1 MAMAYAGTASD
12 RHQSSDTLLLVILG
26 AAEVIAFYMHVHFN
40 VAPFYPSAFD
50 QLSYYLEAYDLADKV
65 RAYGVAELLKALFQS
80 GNATG
85 TTFAFQ
91 GALISLIACASRTT
105 FLTINVIYLL
115 AAQLTVFLTVR
126 SLSKSAFGWTALAL
140 LTSTSTLFNR
150 AGGLYDYRI
159 DFTAMCL
166 YGICI
171 SLILWSRIFLDCRKT
186 AIAALVCILLVYARF
201 FTIIYIAGF
210 LAILL
215 AVQIALRIQAASPE
229 RDLARQRAR
238 NIFWC
243 GCLIALVCIPR
254 LYVSRDAIYNYYV
267 IGHVLGQEKF
277 IRASELGI
285 HGLLAHLLYY
295 PRSVIGSHIGVLTW
309 IIAALLAALSF
320 RQIPIS
326 ESEAFRR
333 LYSYRLEFT
342 TLFVA
347 TIIPLATLTA
357 NVSKSQVVGGIV
369 TIPIVLI
376 MIFIGIALW
385 PRGTSIRI
393 ARRIFDVALLA
404 VSAGLIVFFLRAS
417 PWPNVENRTDLD
429 RISSMGTEI
438 ARYAADRNLTKISLS
453 VDRVSD
459 FINASIPRIFSIERL
474 HRDLIVEGLF
484 GHGEYGIFA
493 TPREDALRLYAN
505 SDIIVMTDPNKDR
518 AQPYPINT
526 KIREYWPELWQWTN
540 QHRRLI
546 FSITIRGVP
555 YYLFA
560 R

>member
-12 RHQSSDTLLLVILG
+12 RHPNTDTLLLIILG
-26 AAEVIAFYMHVHFN
+26 AAEVIAFYIHVHFN
-40 VAPFYPSAFD
+40 VAPFYPQAFD
-50 QLSYYLEAYDLADKV
+50 QLSYYLETYDLADKI
-65 RAYGVAELLKALFQS
+65 RAYGMAELPKALFES

-85 TTFAFQ
+85 TTFALQ
-91 GALISLIACASRTT
+91 GSLISLIGGVSRTT

-115 AAQLTVFLTVR
+115 AAQFIVFLTVR
-126 SLSKSAFGWTALAL
+126 SLSSSAFGWTALAL
-140 LTSTSTLFNR
+140 LTSASTLFNG

-171 SLILWSRIFLDCRKT
+171 SLILWSRVFLDCRKA

-201 FTIIYIAGF
+201 FTAIYIAGVLAF
-210 LAILL
+210 LLAI
-215 AVQIALRIQAASPE
+215 QIAQWMQATSPE
-229 RDLARQRAR
+229 HDLARQRAR

-254 LYVSRDAIYNYYV
+254 LYVSRDAIYNYYM
-267 IGHVLGQEKF
+267 IGHVLGEEKF

-309 IIAALLAALSF
+309 IIAALLAILSF

-326 ESEAFRR
+326 ATKAFQR
-333 LYSYRLEFT
+333 LHSYRLEFT

-347 TIIPLATLTA
+347 TLVPLALLTA
-357 NVSKSQVVGGIV
+357 NLSKSQVVGGIV

-376 MIFIGIALW
+376 MILIGIALW

-393 ARRIFDVALLA
+393 AGRIFDVAVLA

-417 PWPNVENRTDLD
+417 PWPNVQKRADLD
-429 RISSMGTEI
+429 RFSLMGTEI

-459 FINASIPRIFSIERL
+459 FINVGIPRLFSIERF
-474 HRDLIVEGLF
+474 HRNLMVEGLF
-484 GHGEYGIFA
+484 GHGQYGIFA

-505 SDIIVMTDPNKDR
+505 SDVIVMTDPNKDR
-518 AQPYPINT
+518 AHPYPINT
-526 KIREYWPELWQWTN
+526 KIREYWPELWQWAN
-540 QHRRLI
+540 QNRRLI
-546 FSITIRGVP
+546 FSTTIDGVP
-555 YYLFA
+555 YYLFV